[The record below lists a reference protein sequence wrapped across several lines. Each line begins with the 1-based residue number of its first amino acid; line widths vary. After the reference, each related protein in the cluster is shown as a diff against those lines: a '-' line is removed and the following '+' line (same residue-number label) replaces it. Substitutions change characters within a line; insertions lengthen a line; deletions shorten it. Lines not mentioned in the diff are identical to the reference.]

1 MNYNYKE
8 VVKSEILLQ
17 MVTQERKLMPR
28 IGGRKLLYMIQDRL
42 PEELMLGRDSFFN
55 FLRDY
60 GLLVRKKRFRAKTT
74 FSNHWLRKYP
84 NLIKEFIPDGP
95 HQLWVSDITYVETD
109 EGFVYLFLITDA
121 YSRKIIGWSISDTL
135 EANNAVIAL
144 YMALSQLP
152 VGVKNVFHHSDRGVQ
167 YCCDKYVKLLEKNHF
182 QISMTENGDP
192 LENAIAERVNGI
204 LKTEWIYDL
213 KLKTKQEAK
222 EEVYKIINTYNNN
235 RPHCS
240 LDMLTPEQAHNH
252 SGNLKKHWKNYW
264 KQQQQIANTEKSL
277 VL

>member
-1 MNYNYKE
+1 
-8 VVKSEILLQ
+8 
-17 MVTQERKLMPR
+17 MPR
-28 IGGRKLLYMIQDRL
+28 LGGRKLLYKIQDRL
-42 PEELMLGRDSFFN
+42 PQELLLGRDLFFD
-55 FLRDY
+55 FLREY
-60 GLLVRKKRFRAKTT
+60 GLLVRKKRYRARTT

-84 NLIKEFIPDGP
+84 NLIKDFIPKAP

-135 EANNAVIAL
+135 EATNAVTAL
-144 YMALSQLP
+144 CMALSQLP
-152 VGVKNVFHHSDRGVQ
+152 AGIKNVFHHSDRGVQ
-167 YCCDKYVKLLEKNHF
+167 YCCDKYVKLLQKNHF

-204 LKTEWIYDL
+204 LKTEWLYDI
-213 KLKTKQEAK
+213 KIKTKEKAK
-222 EEVYKIINTYNNN
+222 EEVFRIISIYNNN

-240 LDMLTPEQAHNH
+240 IDMFTPEQAHCQ
-252 SGNLKKHWKNYW
+252 SGILKKHWKNYW
-264 KQQQQIANTEKSL
+264 KSKETESKDEKSL